1 MIPARALV
9 CCVAACAAGVMV
21 PRSARATGFT
31 DVGQDLTVRDR
42 AEVTLHGYLRTRLE
56 GLGNL
61 DLDRG
66 LTPSGDPLF
75 PVSRSDPKAQWLTY
89 GDMRLRTDL
98 AIYAPG
104 AAVAVKARID
114 TLDNFPLGGS
124 AVGIPG
130 ASTTQGPAAEVLR
143 VKRAYG
149 EVLTP
154 LGVLVAG
161 RTGGHWGLGMLTN
174 SGDCLDCDSGD
185 SADRLALISPVLGHI
200 LAFAYDFSATGP
212 FQPRRASGR
221 AIGIEPST
229 DVRSG
234 TVAILNWRDDISRE
248 RRRNAGKVTFE
259 YGAYG
264 AVRSQKDDL
273 SAAYLPTVQP
283 LPLAPSQVMARGYQ
297 AYALDGW
304 ARLTAPFVRVEIEAA
319 YLNASVDQPSL
330 IPGVLL
336 HDKVTSNQVGLAMES
351 EAAPK
356 DNAFGAGVDAGYASG
371 DPRPGFNVSP
381 SPSARPP
388 KPGDLDGPHANPP
401 QYSQVNNFR
410 FHPDYRIDR
419 ILFREIIG
427 TVTDVV
433 YARPHARV
441 RLAKIGPHGDL
452 TASVAAVYSQAIYA
466 QSTPGQRHPLGI
478 EVDPTLS
485 YGHRD
490 GFAVALE
497 HAVLFPLSGLD
508 NPVQHLDAKPA
519 QLVRLRLAF
528 LF

>member
-1 MIPARALV
+1 ML
-9 CCVAACAAGVMV
+9 
-21 PRSARATGFT
+21 PRSAGATGFT
-31 DVGQDLTVRDR
+31 DIGQDLRPRDA
-42 AEVTLHGYLRTRLE
+42 AEVSLHGYLRTRME
-56 GLGNL
+56 ALGNL

-98 AIYAPG
+98 AVYAPG

-124 AVGIPG
+124 AVGIPA
-130 ASTTQGPAAEVLR
+130 ASTTQGSGAVDAIR

-154 LGVLVAG
+154 FGVVVAG
-161 RTGGHWGLGMLTN
+161 RTGSHWGLGLLTN

-185 SADRLALISPVLGHI
+185 AADRIALISPILGHI
-200 LAFAYDFSATGP
+200 LAVAYDFSATGP
-212 FQPRRASGR
+212 FQPRRSPGR
-221 AIGIEPST
+221 SIAIEPST
-229 DVRSG
+229 AVRSA
-234 TVAILNWRDDISRE
+234 TLALLNWRDDIARE
-248 RRRNAGKVTFE
+248 RRRKAGKATIE
-259 YGAYG
+259 YGVYG

-273 SAAYLPTVQP
+273 SSAYLPTVQP
-283 LPLAPSQVMARGYQ
+283 LPLAASQVMPRGYQ
-297 AYALDGW
+297 AYAVDGW
-304 ARLTAPFVRVEIEAA
+304 ARITLPNLRIEAEAA
-319 YLNASVDQPSL
+319 YLNATVDQPSL
-330 IPGVLL
+330 IPGALL
-336 HDKVTSNQVGLAMES
+336 HDRATSNQLGAALESEGGPRDGSFGVGL
-351 EAAPK
+351 
-356 DNAFGAGVDAGYASG
+356 DAGYASG
-371 DPRPGFNVSP
+371 DPAPGFGVNP
-381 SPSARPP
+381 SPGGRPP
-388 KPGDLDGPHANPP
+388 KAGDLDGAQAIPP
-401 QYSQVNNFR
+401 FDNKVDNFR

-427 TVTDVV
+427 TVTDAT
-433 YARPHARV
+433 YLRPHARV
-441 RLAKIGPHGDL
+441 RLARIGPHGEL
-452 TASVAAVYSQAIYA
+452 TGSVAGIASWAVYA
-466 QSTPGQRHPLGI
+466 QSTPGQRRPLGVEI
-478 EVDPTLS
+478 DPTLT

-497 HAVLFPLSGLD
+497 HAVLFPLAGLD

>member
-1 MIPARALV
+1 VKRGGALF
-9 CCVAACAAGVMV
+9 CCIALTAML
-21 PRSARATGFT
+21 PRSAQATGFT
-31 DVGQDLTVRDR
+31 DIGQDLKPRDA

-56 GLGNL
+56 ALGNL

-89 GDMRLRTDL
+89 ADMRLRTDL
-98 AIYAPG
+98 AVYAPG
-104 AAVAVKARID
+104 ATVAVKARID

-124 AVGIPG
+124 ADGIPS
-130 ASTTQGPAAEVLR
+130 ASTTQRTPSDAIR

-154 LGVLVAG
+154 FGVLVAG
-161 RTGGHWGLGMLTN
+161 RTGSHWGLGILTN

-185 SADRLALISPVLGHI
+185 AADRIALISPLLGHI
-200 LAFAYDFSATGP
+200 LAVAYDFSATGP
-212 FQPRRASGR
+212 FQSRGISGR
-221 AIGIEPST
+221 SIAIEPTTS
-229 DVRSG
+229 VRSV
-234 TVAILNWRDDISRE
+234 TVALLNWKDDISRE
-248 RRRNAGKVTFE
+248 RRRRADKATFE

-273 SAAYLPTVQP
+273 SAAYLPTTQP
-283 LPLAPSQVMARGYQ
+283 ISLAPSQVMNRGYQ

-304 ARLTAPFVRVEIEAA
+304 ARLTFPNLRIEAEAA
-319 YLNASVDQPSL
+319 YLGATVDQPSL

-336 HDKVTSNQVGLAMES
+336 HDKATSNQIGAALES

-356 DNAFGAGVDAGYASG
+356 DGSFGAGLDVGYASG
-371 DPRPGFNVSP
+371 DPAPGFGVNP
-381 SPSARPP
+381 KPGGRPP
-388 KPGDLDGPHANPP
+388 QPGDLDGAQAIPP
-401 QYSQVNNFR
+401 FDNKVDNFR

-427 TVTDVV
+427 TVTDAT
-433 YARPHARV
+433 YLRPHARV
-441 RLAKIGPHGDL
+441 RLAKIGPHGEL
-452 TASVAAVYSQAIYA
+452 TGAVAGIASWAVYA
-466 QSTPGQRHPLGI
+466 QSTPGQRRPLGI

-519 QLVRLRLAF
+519 QLVRLRIAF